1 MLALGAIWQLVRR
14 LASFAVLAVAVFGVY
29 PATGLAWEVD
39 AKRFADVVD
48 GARRVVVPS
57 AEAITEIERASVE
70 IAGRVDRLRSA
81 QKIYAAQRV
90 RRQWIEG
97 MDRQLAHAV
106 EAAERERRIQEQIG
120 TWAMFFQI
128 VSDVYT
134 VVETAVETDAGT
146 PEAPRGEEAGA
157 EGEMQ
162 LSDDRHPA
170 SPDQH
175 EDGLQGSGE
184 EHNGIVVVCDAG
196 KCEAFRAGDL
206 VDAALNPLSSFDSS
220 QISELEEKIRD
231 TTNELPPLGC
241 WLDDETCSPFSGPA
255 EQISN
260 SIDQMVGRTSVE
272 QAPAGGVL
280 QSGQGVTEASVATV
294 ARVGLV
300 AGKGVV
306 KLLKKALKP
315 LKNKRGGR
323 IPRPPHDGKKTVGE
337 ILDEFAKHGKKKT
350 GNYKQ
355 YNLTD
360 SKLPPGSPSWGEF
373 RGMPWG
379 EITKGAK
386 VRKPGY
392 QQVKKLLDSLP

>member
-1 MLALGAIWQLVRR
+1 MSRPGTVWGTVRR
-14 LASFAVLAVAVFGVY
+14 LATMVALAAVASGGY
-29 PATGLAWEVD
+29 PATGLSWEVD
-39 AKRFADVVD
+39 AKRFKDAVD
-48 GARRVVVPS
+48 RAPRVVVPS
-57 AEAITEIERASVE
+57 AETITEIERASVE
-70 IAGRVDRLRSA
+70 IAARVDRLRSA
-81 QKIYAAQRV
+81 RKIYAAQQA

-97 MDRQLAHAV
+97 LDRQLAQAV

-120 TWAMFFQI
+120 AWAMFFQI

-134 VVETAVETDAGT
+134 VVETAMEADAGT
-146 PEAPRGEEAGA
+146 PESPQGEEAGA

-162 LSDDRHPA
+162 STDRQPA
-170 SPDQH
+170 SPGGP
-175 EDGLQGSGE
+175 EDGLQGPE
-184 EHNGIVVVCDAG
+184 REHNGIVVVCGEG

-206 VDAALNPLSSFDSS
+206 IDAALNPLSSTGSA
-220 QISELEEKIRD
+220 QIRD
-231 TTNELPPLGC
+231 LDERIRETADELPPLGC
-241 WLDDETCSPFSGPA
+241 WLDDETCFPFSGSP

-294 ARVGLV
+294 ARLSLV

-323 IPRPPHDGKKTVGE
+323 IPRPPYDGKKTVGE
-337 ILDEFAKHGKKKT
+337 ILDEFAKQGKKKT
-350 GNYKQ
+350 GKYGQYK
-355 YNLTD
+355 LTNAE
-360 SKLPPGSPSWGEF
+360 LPLGSPTWGEF

-386 VRKPGY
+386 ARKPGY